1 MYQAEFVQFP
11 TADGFTLPG
20 LLFQPKNSKRVIIY
34 LHGNG
39 SSSVFYED
47 NYILAEELMKKGISI
62 LLFNNRGAH
71 IMKKLNRVRGDKTDR
86 LMYGMAYE
94 KIKDCV
100 MDIEAAQT
108 FLEKRGFNEFYLAGA
123 STGANKI
130 CVYDH
135 FRPKNKFSK
144 YIILCGGDDTG
155 IYYDMLG
162 KKRFYKLLK
171 TAREKIK
178 NRKGEEIIKELLPD
192 EWFSYKAFYDIANPD
207 GDYNCFPYLEVIR
220 KIKLSKKPLFRYF
233 KAIKKPSIV
242 IYGELD
248 EYTWGNALRVV
259 NILKK
264 HQPEFI
270 YKIIPGADHGFTG
283 KDKELAQ
290 VIISILQA
298 HLKVV

>member
-1 MYQAEFVQFP
+1 MYQTEFVQFP
-11 TADGFTLPG
+11 TSDGLILPG
-20 LLFQPKNSKRVIIY
+20 LFFQAKNSKRVIIY

-47 NYILAEELMKKGISI
+47 NYILAEELMKKGISL

-71 IMKKLNRVRGDKTDR
+71 IIKKLNRVKNGKTDR
-86 LMYGMAYE
+86 LLYGMAYE

-100 MDIEAAQT
+100 LDIEAAQR
-108 FLEKRGFNEFYLAGA
+108 FLEKRGFGEFYLAGA

-130 CVYDH
+130 CVYEH
-135 FRPKNKFSK
+135 YRPKNKFSK

-155 IYYDMLG
+155 IYYDLLG
-162 KKRFYKLLK
+162 KKRFYRLLE
-171 TAREKIK
+171 TAKEKIK
-178 NRKGEEIIKELLPD
+178 RRKGNEVIAELLPD

-220 KIKLSKKPLFRYF
+220 KIRLSKKLLFRYF
-233 KAIKKPSIV
+233 KAIKKLSIV

-248 EYTWGNALRVV
+248 EYAWGDVPRVV

-264 HQPEFI
+264 YQPKFV

-290 VIISILQA
+290 VITSYLTSTP
-298 HLKVV
+298 

>member
-11 TADGFTLPG
+11 TADGFALPG
-20 LLFQPKNSKRVIIY
+20 LLFQAKDSKRIIIY

-47 NYILAEELMKKGISI
+47 NYILAEELMKKEISL

-71 IMKKLNRVRGDKTDR
+71 IIKKLNRKMQNGKIDR

-100 MDIEAAQT
+100 LDIEAAQK
-108 FLEKRGFNEFYLAGA
+108 FLEKRGFKTFYLAGA

-171 TAREKIK
+171 TAKEKMK
-178 NRKGEEIIKELLPD
+178 NRKDNEIIKELLPD

-220 KIKLSKKPLFRYF
+220 KVKLSKKPLFRYF
-233 KAIKKPSIV
+233 KGIKKSSIV
-242 IYGELD
+242 VYGELD
-248 EYTWGNALRVV
+248 EYAWGDVPRVV

-264 HQPEFI
+264 YQPNFV

-290 VIISILQA
+290 TIISSL
-298 HLKVV
+298 